1 MSGVRLFGAL
11 AVIVAS
17 LTALLLAGC
26 GGSGQKAAVGPGMQA
41 SLPELR
47 ESAPAS
53 VEQVLAE
60 LDAFPTPEGVDA
72 ELFQELKDA
81 LKEELT
87 ENRPGSP
94 ARLLASPE
102 EQDGRSMLGPYK
114 FASAP
119 PAGET
124 NKVTDLAVLDNGDGT
139 FDVTWRY
146 RNAGDYDQNGSVG
159 ISDITPIAMH
169 YGEEATSSNEWIDGD
184 DGDTIDIGDITPIAM
199 NFGVQCAG
207 YVIESCGTA
216 EGDFTPEHTE
226 DFGNAAG
233 EGRLEFR
240 TPLTLTVGDW
250 VRVVPID
257 GAGDR
262 GDPSDPEEVIE
273 WWDDFTY
280 DVTYS
285 SETTY
290 IDEENLDLL
299 QDYDTETHS
308 YTFDA
313 QGVAAAGLD
322 ISPGR
327 ILLIHGVAL
336 ETVVDAR
343 TVGDDLIVEGEN
355 AYLTDAITDGT
366 IAWDYGVNF
375 TADKI
380 PSMLIDG
387 KVICADENGVI
398 EYEFPWGDYTYAI
411 KVELRDAY
419 AAMEFTI
426 SKDIGGGLGAKLVL
440 EGNIERFRVNDLMEI
455 HGSQL
460 TSFDHTY
467 EKMQGQGSISLVAAG
482 SMEDTMTLVDLPAPL
497 LIVPFAVGPVPVVLT
512 IEAKFLVEVIV
523 PPIDGSSRVTVS
535 FSYDSDL
542 GFSYDGI
549 SVHNTGTLGSHSF
562 NDEVTETGGSS
573 ALGVNFGVA
582 FPRIKLSAFW
592 GKIVPWAHIQFV
604 IGGTWDPIAPCQ
616 TADYEIRGVGD
627 VDFTLFKLSD
637 VVGDL
642 TFFQQTEE
650 LLRAGD

>member
-1 MSGVRLFGAL
+1 MSRIGSLGAF
-11 AVIVAS
+11 AVVVTF
-17 LTALLLAGC
+17 LVLLMLSGC
-26 GGSGQKAAVGPGMQA
+26 GSGNKKLPVSPALES
-41 SLPELR
+41 SLAEQH
-47 ESAPAS
+47 ESTPAS
-53 VEQVLAE
+53 IEQAIAE
-60 LDAFPTPEGVDA
+60 LEALSTPEGVDA
-72 ELFQELKDA
+72 QLFRELKD
-81 LKEELT
+81 ELARQLT
-87 ENRPGSP
+87 NRSDSK
-94 ARLLASPE
+94 LACT
-102 EQDGRSMLGPYK
+102 
-114 FASAP
+114 P
-119 PAGET
+119 PTGEI
-124 NKVTDLAVLDNGDGT
+124 NKVTDLAALDNGDGT
-139 FDVTWRY
+139 FNVIWRY
-146 RNAGDYDQNGSVG
+146 RNSGDYDQSGTVG

-184 DGDTIDIGDITPIAM
+184 NSDAVDIGDITPIAM

-207 YVIESCGTA
+207 YIIESSDTA
-216 EGDFTPEHTE
+216 EGTYSAEHTE
-226 DFGNAAG
+226 DFENATG
-233 EGRLEFR
+233 EERLEFA
-240 TPLTLTVGDW
+240 TPLTLTIGDW
-250 VRVVPID
+250 VRVVPVD
-257 GAGDR
+257 GDGDP

-280 DVTYS
+280 EVTYS

-290 IDEENLDLL
+290 IDEEHLDLL
-299 QDYDTETHS
+299 QEYDVETHS

-336 ETVVDAR
+336 ETVLDAQ

-355 AYLTDAITDGT
+355 AYLTDAITEGV

-411 KVELRDAY
+411 KVELNDAF
-419 AAMEFTI
+419 AAMEFTA

-440 EGNIERFRVNDLMEI
+440 EGNLERFRVNDLMEI
-455 HGSQL
+455 SGSQL
-460 TSFDHTY
+460 TSFNHTY

-482 SMEDTMTLVDLPAPL
+482 SMEDTMTLVDLPTPL
-497 LIVPFAVGPVPVVLT
+497 LIIPFTVGPVPVVLT
-512 IEAKFLVEVIV
+512 IEAKFLVEVII

-542 GFSYDGI
+542 GFNYDGV
-549 SVHNTGTLGSHSF
+549 SVQNSGTLGSHSF

-592 GKIVPWAHIQFV
+592 GKIVSWAHIQFV

-642 TFFQQTEE
+642 TFFHQTEE
-650 LLRAGD
+650 LLRAGE

>member
-1 MSGVRLFGAL
+1 VSRVRTFGVF
-11 AVIVAS
+11 AVLVAS

-26 GGSGQKAAVGPGMQA
+26 GGSGRKATVSPGLES
-41 SLPELR
+41 SLPGLQ
-47 ESAPAS
+47 ESAPVSIEQAL
-53 VEQVLAE
+53 VELEALA
-60 LDAFPTPEGVDA
+60 TPEGVDT
-72 ELFQELKDA
+72 ELFQELKN
-81 LKEELT
+81 ELT
-87 ENRPGSP
+87 RQLNDKGDGK
-94 ARLLASPE
+94 LAC
-102 EQDGRSMLGPYK
+102 
-114 FASAP
+114 AP
-119 PAGET
+119 PTGEI
-124 NKVTDLAVLDNGDGT
+124 NKVTDLAALDNGDGT

-146 RNAGDYDQNGSVG
+146 RNSGDYDQNGAVG

-169 YGEEATSSNEWIDGD
+169 YGEEETSSNEWIDGD
-184 DGDTIDIGDITPIAM
+184 DGKTIDIADITPIAI

-207 YVIESCGTA
+207 YIIESSGIAGGT
-216 EGDFTPEHTE
+216 FTPEHTE
-226 DFGNAAG
+226 NLGNATG
-233 EGRLEFR
+233 EGRLEFT
-240 TPLTLTVGDW
+240 TPLTLTIGDW

-257 GAGDR
+257 DTGTP

-285 SETTY
+285 NETTY
-290 IDEENLDLL
+290 VDEENIDLL
-299 QDYDTETHS
+299 ISADTETHT

-313 QGVAAAGLD
+313 QGVVAAGLD

-336 ETVVDAR
+336 ETVVDAQ
-343 TVGDDLIVEGEN
+343 TVGEDLIVEGEN

-375 TADKI
+375 TPDKI
-380 PSMLIDG
+380 PSMIIDG
-387 KVICADENGVI
+387 KQVFADGDGVI

-440 EGNIERFRVNDLMEI
+440 EGNLERFRVNDLMEI
-455 HGSQL
+455 SGKQL
-460 TSFDHTY
+460 TSFNHTY
-467 EKMQGQGSISLVAAG
+467 EKMKGQGSISLVAAG
-482 SMEDTMTLVDLPAPL
+482 AMEDTMTLVDLPAPL
-497 LIVPFAVGPVPVVLT
+497 LIIPFAVGPVPVVLT

-542 GFSYDGI
+542 GFSYDGV
-549 SVHNTGTLGSHSF
+549 SVHNTGSLGSHSF

-573 ALGVNFGVA
+573 ALGINFGVA
-582 FPRIKLSAFW
+582 FPRVKLSAFW

-642 TFFQQTEE
+642 TFFHQTEE